1 MLAAEAMRLAAIE
14 VCCPT
19 AAILS
24 GAGYPTLAGLAVAD
38 SRAVA
43 VQDLDPKRPY
53 TPVLAFYTR
62 SSDSVSRGPAA
73 SQWDRAATAVLEV
86 VAELAVIARD
96 TQGDYAD
103 ALAADDPDARLV
115 LSALVAQVRWLLEYS
130 EAGYLFRRFVVSIDR
145 VEEETFGVSDLGLR
159 WQRVT
164 IRFHCSLQ
172 DDQFGDASG
181 LPEPTASL
189 LRNLPEQSYAK
200 AKLQTLAAH
209 FAGQTRTPLEMV
221 TLGEPGGT
229 QPHAGFPIPQ
239 G

>member
-1 MLAAEAMRLAAIE
+1 MLSAEAMRLAAIE

-19 AAILS
+19 AARIS
-24 GAGYPTLAGLAVAD
+24 GAGFPTLAGITVVD

-43 VQDLDPKRPY
+43 VQDLDQDRDY
-53 TPVLAFYTR
+53 TPALAFYTR

-86 VAELAVIARD
+86 VAELAVVARD
-96 TQGDYAD
+96 TQGAYAD

-115 LSALVAQVRWLLEYS
+115 LSALVAQVRWLLEVS
-130 EAGYLFRRFVVSIDR
+130 EAGHLFRRLVISVDR

-164 IRFHCSLQ
+164 MRFHCSLQ
-172 DDQFGDASG
+172 DDQFGDAPG

-189 LRNLPEQSYAK
+189 LQSLPAKSYAK
-200 AKLQTLAAH
+200 AKLQALASH
-209 FAGQTRTPLEMV
+209 FVGQTRTPLELV
-221 TLGEPGGT
+221 TLGGPGGAG
-229 QPHAGFPIPQ
+229 PHAGFPIPQ